1 MKSQALVVVLLL
13 TAVAAFA
20 QTEGARIS
28 GRVTDQTD
36 AVIAGA
42 ECKIT
47 NIETDASITT
57 TTNEDGIYVIPDLRP
72 AIYRLTIQ
80 KDGFR
85 TVVQPDLQLYV
96 QDAVNENF
104 KLTIVSVSDTS
115 TVVDEAPMLQ
125 TDSAAVSTVVDQQFV
140 ENMPLNGRSFQSLI
154 ALTPG
159 VVFTSP
165 SLGDGQFS
173 TNGQRSNAN
182 YFMVDGVSAN
192 FGVRLSGLGQ
202 TMGGAIPGL
211 TAQGGTNGLVSV
223 DAMQEFRIQTSSY
236 APEFGRTPGAQI
248 SIVTKSGTNR
258 FHGTAFDYVRNDIF
272 DARNYFDVPPLP
284 KPPLRQNDFGGT
296 LGGPI
301 LKDKTFF
308 FFSYEGLRLLLPQTA
323 SGEFFTA
330 SARAAV
336 APAYLPIV
344 NALPLPG
351 PNAPLLDPSC
361 DNITNPCLA
370 KITVGYSHPSTLN
383 ATSIRIDHNL
393 SKKIIL
399 FARYNHAPSYD
410 TTRFWEELSYNHA
423 NMDTLTAGATI
434 LVAPNKVNDF
444 RANWSR
450 NTATSVISLTNFA
463 GAVVPP
469 TSVLFPPSSPFTPE
483 KGLAV
488 VGFSSAG
495 STDMDVRQGTGYF
508 NVQRQLNF
516 VETFSWAVGVHQ
528 FRFGIDYRRQ
538 SPTAKQSTGYAFV
551 TSAYAELVAG
561 TVSAVLLSSY
571 DPFSVK
577 MNNYSLFAQ
586 DTWRITNRLTLTYG
600 LRWEINTPPISTTSG
615 KPLYVLEGVFDSNPL
630 AAVPGPL
637 WHTKYGNFAPRIG
650 AAYQITSKTVVRGG
664 FGLFYDLGYGNV
676 GQAAFGFP
684 YARSRFIFAS
694 PSLPFD
700 VSNPAFQPPPFSTTI
715 DSSVFQLTAVDPNLS
730 LPFTMQ
736 WNIAIQR
743 DFGAKQT
750 LTATYVG
757 SDARQLLRQDIFRP
771 LFLKFGSNAPVLT
784 TRNAGYSHYNALQ
797 IQFQR
802 RMSQGL
808 QALVSYSLAKSRDL
822 GSTDANGLVAA
833 RISDIVLPPLTPSDF
848 DIRHSLAGAVSYEIP
863 TPSWGRAGKAIL
875 GGWAVD
881 GLVRATSA
889 PPINIFLRGIS
900 PVLGRYTAQ
909 ADIVAGQPYWIA
921 DPTQPSGQALNPA
934 AFASPSVGQTGNFPR
949 NGLRSP
955 YSLNQTDLA
964 LRRQFSL
971 TERVKL
977 DLRAEYFN
985 VFNHPM
991 FGSPGS
997 QCNPDSLWGS
1007 PGGTVRSAF
1016 GKVCPGTSTTN
1027 IDVSLGFGGQ
1037 QSALYAVGGPRSAQF
1052 TAKLHF

>member
-1 MKSQALVVVLLL
+1 MKYPALVSIFLVTSVV
-13 TAVAAFA
+13 ACA

-28 GRVTDQTD
+28 GRVTDPTD
-36 AVIAGA
+36 AVIVGA
-42 ECKIT
+42 ECQIT
-47 NIETDASITT
+47 NIETNVSTTT
-57 TTNEDGIYVIPDLRP
+57 TTNEDGIYVISGLRP
-72 AIYRLTIQ
+72 AQYRLTIQ
-80 KDGFR
+80 KEGFR
-85 TVVQPDLQLYV
+85 SVVQPELQLYV

-104 KLTIVSVSDTS
+104 RLALGLVSESS
-115 TVVDEAPMLQ
+115 TVVGTPLLQ
-125 TDSAAVSTVVDQQFV
+125 TDSAAVSTVVDEQFV
-140 ENMPLNGRSFQSLI
+140 KNMPLNGRSFQSLI

-202 TMGGAIPGL
+202 TMGGATPGL

-248 SIVTKSGTNR
+248 SIVTKSGTNQL
-258 FHGTAFDYVRNDIF
+258 HGTAFDYVRNDIF
-272 DARNYFDVPPLP
+272 DARNYFNAPPLP

-308 FFSYEGLRLLLPQTA
+308 FFSYEGLRLRLPQTA

-336 APAYLPIV
+336 APAYQPIV
-344 NALPLPG
+344 NALPLPA
-351 PNAPLLDPSC
+351 PNAPLIDPSC
-361 DNITNPCLA
+361 DNITKPCVA
-370 KITVGYSHPSTLN
+370 NITIGYSNPSTLN
-383 ATSIRIDHNL
+383 ATSIRVDHSLN
-393 SKKIIL
+393 KKITL

-423 NMDTLTAGATI
+423 NMETLTAGATI

-450 NTATSVISLTNFA
+450 STATVITSLTNFA
-463 GAVVPP
+463 GAVTPP
-469 TSVLFPPSSPFTPE
+469 TSVLFPPSSPFSPE
-483 KGLAV
+483 KGEALV
-488 VGFSSAG
+488 ELSHTG
-495 STDMDVRQGTGYF
+495 SFDMTVRQGTTYF

-516 VETFSWAVGVHQ
+516 VDTFSWAVGVHQ
-528 FRFGIDYRRQ
+528 FKFGMDYRRL
-538 SPTAKQSTGYAFV
+538 SPTAEQSTGYGFFP
-551 TSAYAELVAG
+551 SGYAELVAG
-561 TVSAVLLSSY
+561 TVSTILLSGS

-577 MNNYSLFAQ
+577 LNNYSLFAQ
-586 DTWRITNRLTLTYG
+586 DSWRARSRLTLTYG
-600 LRWEINTPPISTTSG
+600 LRWEVNTPPVSATSG

-637 WHTKYGNFAPRIG
+637 WHTKFGNFAPRIG
-650 AAYQITSKTVVRGG
+650 AAYQITPKTVVRGG

-684 YARSRFIFAS
+684 YSRSQFINAS
-694 PSLPFD
+694 PPLPFD
-700 VSNPAFQPPPFSTTI
+700 VSNPAFRPPPFSTAI
-715 DSSVFQLTAVDPNLS
+715 DPNVFQMSAVDPNLR
-730 LPFTMQ
+730 LPYTMQ
-736 WNIAIQR
+736 WNAAIER
-743 DFGAKQT
+743 DLGVKQM

-757 SDARQLLRQDIFRP
+757 ADARHLLRQDIFRP
-771 LFLKFGSNAPVLT
+771 LFANFGVNTPVLT

-797 IQFQR
+797 IQFRR
-802 RMSQGL
+802 RMSHGL
-808 QALVSYSLAKSRDL
+808 QALVSYSLAKSSDL
-822 GSTDANGLVAA
+822 GSSDANGLVAA
-833 RISDIVLPPLTPSDF
+833 RISDIVLPPLAPSDF
-848 DIRHSLAGAVSYEIP
+848 DIRHSLAGAVSYEVP
-863 TPSWGRAGKAIL
+863 TPPWGRAGKAIL

-889 PPINIFLRGIS
+889 PPINVFLRGIS
-900 PVLGRYTAQ
+900 PVLGRYTPQ
-909 ADIVAGQPYWIA
+909 ADIVPGQRYWIA

-1027 IDVSLGFGGQ
+1027 IDASLGFGGQ
-1037 QSALYAVGGPRSAQF
+1037 QNPLYAVGGPRSAQF
-1052 TAKLHF
+1052 TLKVIF

>member
-202 TMGGAIPGL
+202 TMGGATPGL

-615 KPLYVLEGVFDSNPL
+615 KPLYMLEGVFDSNPL